1 MLYCQ
6 AIFYILDN
14 NPVSAASFENTFSCS
29 VGFLLVLLMV
39 SFAVHNKLFSLI
51 RSHLFTFALIDISF
65 ALGD

>member
-6 AIFYILDN
+6 AIPYILDI
-14 NPVSAASFENTFSCS
+14 NPFLVAPYENIFSSS

-39 SFAVHNKLFSLI
+39 SFVVHNKLCSLI
-51 RSHLFTFALIDISF
+51 RSHLLTSALIDISF